1 MARYTDLMELKNDT
15 QRTNVI
21 RERVSKV
28 IENALIKEFGKNF
41 VRYIKNEIF
50 ITPNA
55 AKVPKNTI
63 VADVADVN
71 DNGGCLVGAC
81 VEVNVKTKK
90 WNTVSTK
97 KLDKNGENVV
107 VYGITLDDYDE
118 ALEEDE
124 KVIN

>member
-28 IENALIKEFGKNF
+28 IQNALINEFGQDF
-41 VRYIKNEIF
+41 VRYIENEIF

-63 VADVADVN
+63 VADVGDVN

-90 WNTVSTK
+90 WNTVVTK
-97 KLDKNGENVV
+97 KIDKNGENVV
-107 VYGITLDDYDE
+107 VYGITLNDYDDV
-118 ALEEDE
+118 LEEDE